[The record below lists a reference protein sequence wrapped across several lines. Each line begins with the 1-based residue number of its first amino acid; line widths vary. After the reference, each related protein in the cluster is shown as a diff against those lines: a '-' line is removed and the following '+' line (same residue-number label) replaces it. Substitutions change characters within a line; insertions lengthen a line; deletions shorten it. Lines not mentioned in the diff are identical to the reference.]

1 MKYGSLFD
9 PFTGKETIDD
19 TGKRMFLQSAAYC
32 NMIRK
37 MVVGITGDHSL
48 IVYILPINHPELAFT
63 DGKYIMVN
71 TLHPLFIMEPIED
84 ITVYCLALAT
94 HESLHP
100 LYSCFQCIED
110 AARKRSSDNDNTVYV
125 RRSVFNILED
135 ARIERIGRFKF
146 PGVSYAI
153 DQLNEFLY
161 EKVEDLDKLKDIE
174 LMMQWLL
181 DFVSVDKVRGE
192 LPDHL
197 KAIWEKVK
205 PLAIKAKYSDTCSR
219 CYYYTK
225 RIMKLINPLIPE
237 NEPLDNRQQK
247 PENNQGN
254 NTDVDAETGEV
265 PPGMG
270 NPNGGGKSGKRQ
282 KQKQGNQGQSDP
294 NDQGSAAGDNQ
305 GNQSPGG
312 GNNQPASSGNEQGN
326 QQSMSSGAGQQG
338 NPQNQN
344 SGQGSGSAPGQNNG
358 SGKSQS
364 GPSKGGSGQADST
377 EMTKE
382 QMEAEAR
389 EISQMLQNS
398 LNASFSEHLQDQVN
412 DAQDTSRMR
421 KLQADPANA
430 CKVVPHYGNYK
441 NLPAY
446 EIVKSS
452 VASVTRNLK
461 KGLKNILNYNVDEMS
476 RYLHS
481 GRIDSKSLSRI
492 PTGAICAKRIEKND
506 EADLNITVLVDM
518 SGSMN
523 GTPIYYAKAA
533 CVVLYEVCKE
543 LKVPI
548 TILGFRSGRPTEVH
562 YFADT
567 NLKGRYTH
575 TGIVS
580 MAASGGTPLDKAMNY
595 LPVHLKKQDQ
605 EDKLVIIITDGEPE
619 EETATCRATVKKLS
633 ANAKVYGLAIG
644 TGRSALAQIF
654 GTRYIGIDSLEK
666 LPKEL
671 CKIIEKNLFRR

>member
-1 MKYGSLFD
+1 
-9 PFTGKETIDD
+9 
-19 TGKRMFLQSAAYC
+19 
-32 NMIRK
+32 
-37 MVVGITGDHSL
+37 
-48 IVYILPINHPELAFT
+48 
-63 DGKYIMVN
+63 
-71 TLHPLFIMEPIED
+71 
-84 ITVYCLALAT
+84 
-94 HESLHP
+94 
-100 LYSCFQCIED
+100 
-110 AARKRSSDNDNTVYV
+110 
-125 RRSVFNILED
+125 
-135 ARIERIGRFKF
+135 
-146 PGVSYAI
+146 
-153 DQLNEFLY
+153 
-161 EKVEDLDKLKDIE
+161 
-174 LMMQWLL
+174 
-181 DFVSVDKVRGE
+181 
-192 LPDHL
+192 
-197 KAIWEKVK
+197 
-205 PLAIKAKYSDTCSR
+205 
-219 CYYYTK
+219 
-225 RIMKLINPLIPE
+225 
-237 NEPLDNRQQK
+237 
-247 PENNQGN
+247 
-254 NTDVDAETGEV
+254 
-265 PPGMG
+265 
-270 NPNGGGKSGKRQ
+270 
-282 KQKQGNQGQSDP
+282 
-294 NDQGSAAGDNQ
+294 
-305 GNQSPGG
+305 
-312 GNNQPASSGNEQGN
+312 
-326 QQSMSSGAGQQG
+326 
-338 NPQNQN
+338 
-344 SGQGSGSAPGQNNG
+344 
-358 SGKSQS
+358 
-364 GPSKGGSGQADST
+364 
-377 EMTKE
+377 
-382 QMEAEAR
+382 
-389 EISQMLQNS
+389 MLQNS
-398 LNASFSEHLQDQVN
+398 LNASFNEHMQDQVN
-412 DAQDTSRMR
+412 DAQDSSRMR
-421 KLQADPANA
+421 KLQTDPSNA

-446 EIVKSS
+446 EMVKSS
-452 VASVTRNLK
+452 VAAVTRNLK

-580 MAASGGTPLDKAMNY
+580 MVASGGTPLDKAMNY

-619 EETATCRATVKKLS
+619 EDTQTCRATVKKLS

-644 TGRSALAQIF
+644 TGRSTLAQIF

>member
-9 PFTGKETIDD
+9 PFTGKETVDD
-19 TGKRMFLQSAAYC
+19 NGKRMFLQSAAYC

-48 IVYILPINHPELAFT
+48 VVYILPINHPELAFT
-63 DGKYIMVN
+63 DGKYIMIN

-125 RRSVFNILED
+125 RKSVFNVLED

-174 LMMQWLL
+174 LIMQWLL

-197 KAIWEKVK
+197 KPIWDKIK
-205 PLAIKAKYSDTCSR
+205 SLALKAKYSDTCSR

-225 RIMKLINPLIPE
+225 RIMKFLAPLVPE
-237 NEPLDNRQQK
+237 DEPLDNRQQK

-254 NTDVDAETGEV
+254 NTDVDAETGET

-270 NPNGGGKSGKRQ
+270 SPNSGGKSGS
-282 KQKQGNQGQSDP
+282 KQKQNSGSQGQSDQ
-294 NDQGSAAGDNQ
+294 NGQAQQ
-305 GNQSPGG
+305 GNNDNNQQSGG
-312 GNNQPASSGNEQGN
+312 GNGQDN
-326 QQSMSSGAGQQG
+326 QQQQG
-338 NPQNQN
+338 NGQSQGQDKSKNQN
-344 SGQGSGSAPGQNNG
+344 GGQASGSSSGQNDGSGKGSSGSAKGGSGSADN
-358 SGKSQS
+358 
-364 GPSKGGSGQADST
+364 T
-377 EMTKE
+377 ELTKE

-421 KLQADPANA
+421 KLQTDPSNA

-446 EIVKSS
+446 ETVKSS

-518 SGSMN
+518 SGSMS

-533 CVVLYEVCKE
+533 CVVLYEVCRE

-548 TILGFRSGRPTEVH
+548 TVLGFRSGRPTEVH

-580 MAASGGTPLDKAMNY
+580 MVASGGTPLDKAMNY
-595 LPVHLKKQDQ
+595 LPVHLKKQEQ

-619 EETATCRATVKKLS
+619 EDTQTCRATVKKLS
-633 ANAKVYGLAIG
+633 NNAKVYGLAIG
-644 TGRSALAQIF
+644 TGRATLAQIF
-654 GTRYIGIDSLEK
+654 GTRYIGIDSLDK

>member
-9 PFTGKETIDD
+9 PFTGKETVDD
-19 TGKRMFLQSAAYC
+19 NGKRMFLQSAAYC

-48 IVYILPINHPELAFT
+48 VVYILPINHPELAFT

-125 RRSVFNILED
+125 RRSVFNVLED

-153 DQLNEFLY
+153 EQLNEFLY

-174 LMMQWLL
+174 LIMQWLL

-197 KAIWEKVK
+197 KPIWEKIK
-205 PLAIKAKYSDTCSR
+205 PLALKAKYSDTCSR

-225 RIMKLINPLIPE
+225 RIMKFLAPLIPE
-237 NEPLDNRQQK
+237 DEPLDNRQQK

-254 NTDVDAETGEV
+254 NTDVDAETGET

-270 NPNGGGKSGKRQ
+270 SPNSGGKSGS
-282 KQKQGNQGQSDP
+282 KQKQNSGSQGQSDQ
-294 NDQGSAAGDNQ
+294 NGQ
-305 GNQSPGG
+305 
-312 GNNQPASSGNEQGN
+312 
-326 QQSMSSGAGQQG
+326 GQQG
-338 NPQNQN
+338 NNDKSNQQSGGGNGQDNQQQQGIGQSQGQDKSQNQN
-344 SGQGSGSAPGQNNG
+344 GGQASGSSAGQNDGSGKGSSGPAKGGSGSADN
-358 SGKSQS
+358 
-364 GPSKGGSGQADST
+364 T
-377 EMTKE
+377 ELTKE

-421 KLQADPANA
+421 KLQTDPSNA
-430 CKVVPHYGNYK
+430 CKVVPHYGNYD

-446 EIVKSS
+446 EMVKSS

-533 CVVLYEVCKE
+533 CVVLYEVCRE

-548 TILGFRSGRPTEVH
+548 TVLGFRSGRPTEVH

-580 MAASGGTPLDKAMNY
+580 MVASGGTPLDKAMNY
-595 LPVHLKKQDQ
+595 LPVHLKKQEQ

-619 EETATCRATVKKLS
+619 EDTQTCRATVKKLS
-633 ANAKVYGLAIG
+633 NNAKVYGLAIG
-644 TGRSALAQIF
+644 TGRATLAQIF
-654 GTRYIGIDSLEK
+654 GTRYIGIDSLDK

>member
-9 PFTGKETIDD
+9 PFTGKETIDE
-19 TGKRMFLQSAAYC
+19 TGKKMFLQSAAYC

-71 TLHPLFIMEPIED
+71 TLHPLFIKEPIED

-110 AARKRSSDNDNTVYV
+110 AAKKRSSDNDNTVYV
-125 RRSVFNILED
+125 RRSLFNILED

-153 DQLNEFLY
+153 DQLNDFLY
-161 EKVEDLDKLKDIE
+161 EKVENLDKLKDIE
-174 LMMQWLL
+174 LIIQWLL
-181 DFVSVDKVRGE
+181 DFASVDKVRGE

-197 KAIWEKVK
+197 KPIWEKIK
-205 PLAIKAKYSDTCSR
+205 PLATKAKYSDTCSR

-225 RIMKLINPLIPE
+225 KIMKLISPLIPE
-237 NEPLDNRQQK
+237 DEPLDNRQQK

-254 NTDVDAETGEV
+254 NTDVDAQTGEV

-270 NPNGGGKSGKRQ
+270 NPNSGGKSGS
-282 KQKQGNQGQSDP
+282 KQKHNSGSQGQSDQ
-294 NDQGSAAGDNQ
+294 NGQGSSSGNNQDNQSSGSGNGQANEMSQGNGQGDDKSQNKNNGQGEASAAG
-305 GNQSPGG
+305 
-312 GNNQPASSGNEQGN
+312 
-326 QQSMSSGAGQQG
+326 
-338 NPQNQN
+338 QN
-344 SGQGSGSAPGQNNG
+344 SSAGKGS
-358 SGKSQS
+358 S
-364 GPSKGGSGQADST
+364 GPSKGGSGQADSN
-377 EMTKE
+377 ELTKE

-398 LNASFSEHLQDQVN
+398 LNASFNEHIQDQAN
-412 DAQDTSRMR
+412 DAQDVSRMR
-421 KLQADPANA
+421 KLQTDPSNA
-430 CKVVPHYGNYK
+430 CKVVPHYGNYN

-446 EIVKSS
+446 EILKSS
-452 VASVTRNLK
+452 VAAVTRNLK

-481 GRIDSKSLSRI
+481 GRIDSKSLSRM
-492 PTGAICAKRIEKND
+492 PTGAVCAKRIEKND

-523 GTPIYYAKAA
+523 GTPIFYAKAA

-567 NLKGRYTH
+567 NLKGRYSH
-575 TGIVS
+575 TGIVA
-580 MAASGGTPLDKAMNY
+580 MGASGGTPLDKAMNY
-595 LPVHLKKQDQ
+595 LPVHLKKQNQ

-619 EETATCRATVKKLS
+619 EDTETCKSTVKKLS
-633 ANAKVYGLAIG
+633 NNAKVYGLAIG
-644 TGRSALAQIF
+644 TGRLTLAQIF

>member
-9 PFTGKETIDD
+9 PFTGKETVDD
-19 TGKRMFLQSAAYC
+19 AGKRAFLQSAAYC

-110 AARKRSSDNDNTVYV
+110 AARKRSSDNDNIVYV

-181 DFVSVDKVRGE
+181 DFVSVDKIRGE

-197 KAIWEKVK
+197 KPIWEKVK
-205 PLAIKAKYSDTCSR
+205 PLATKAKYSDTCSR

-225 RIMKLINPLIPE
+225 RIMKLISPLIPE
-237 NEPLDNRQQK
+237 NDPLDNRQQK

-265 PPGMG
+265 PPGMS
-270 NPNGGGKSGKRQ
+270 NSNSGGKSGK
-282 KQKQGNQGQSDP
+282 KQKQNQGSQGQDDQNS
-294 NDQGSAAGDNQ
+294 QGSAG
-305 GNQSPGG
+305 GNQQ
-312 GNNQPASSGNEQGN
+312 NDQSSGNG
-326 QQSMSSGAGQQG
+326 QSNSQSAGDSQ
-338 NPQNQN
+338 
-344 SGQGSGSAPGQNNG
+344 GQGQDNSQKQGDGQGGGQASQQNNAAG
-358 SGKSQS
+358 SNSPS
-364 GPSKGGSGQADST
+364 GPTKGGSGQANAS

-398 LNASFSEHLQDQVN
+398 LNASYNEHKQDQVN
-412 DAQDTSRMR
+412 DAQDSSRMR
-421 KLQADPANA
+421 KLQTDPSNA
-430 CKVVPHYGNYK
+430 CKVVPHYGNYD

-452 VASVTRNLK
+452 VAAVTRNLK

-481 GRIDSKSLSRI
+481 GRIDSKSLSRM

-533 CVVLYEVCKE
+533 CVVLYEVCRE

-548 TILGFRSGRPTEVH
+548 TVLGFRSGRPTEVH

-580 MAASGGTPLDKAMNY
+580 MVASGGTPLDKAMNY

-619 EETATCRATVKKLS
+619 EDTETCRATVKKLS

-644 TGRSALAQIF
+644 TGRSALARIF

>member
-9 PFTGKETIDD
+9 PFTGKETIDE
-19 TGKRMFLQSAAYC
+19 TGKKMFLQSAAYC

-48 IVYILPINHPELAFT
+48 VVYILPINHPELAFT

-71 TLHPLFIMEPIED
+71 TLHPLFIKEPIED

-110 AARKRSSDNDNTVYV
+110 AAKKRSSDNENTVYV

-153 DQLNEFLY
+153 DQLNDFLY
-161 EKVEDLDKLKDIE
+161 EKVENLDKLKDIE
-174 LMMQWLL
+174 LIIQWLL
-181 DFVSVDKVRGE
+181 DFASVDKVRGE

-197 KAIWEKVK
+197 KPIWEKIM
-205 PLAIKAKYSDTCSR
+205 PLATKAKYSDTCSR

-225 RIMKLINPLIPE
+225 KIMKLISPLIPE
-237 NEPLDNRQQK
+237 DEPLDNRQQK

-254 NTDVDAETGEV
+254 NVDVDAETGEV

-270 NPNGGGKSGKRQ
+270 NPNSGGKSGP
-282 KQKQGNQGQSDP
+282 KQRHNSGNQGQSDQ
-294 NDQGSAAGDNQ
+294 NGQGS
-305 GNQSPGG
+305 
-312 GNNQPASSGNEQGN
+312 SSGNHQENQSSGSGKGQDNEMSQGN
-326 QQSMSSGAGQQG
+326 DKGHDKSH
-338 NPQNQN
+338 N
-344 SGQGSGSAPGQNNG
+344 QNNG
-358 SGKSQS
+358 QDEASVAGQNSSSGKGSS
-364 GPSKGGSGQADST
+364 GSSKGGSGQADGT

-398 LNASFSEHLQDQVN
+398 LNASFNEHIQDRAN
-412 DAQDTSRMR
+412 DAQDASRMR
-421 KLQADPANA
+421 KLQTDPSNA
-430 CKVVPHYGNYK
+430 CKVVPHYGNYN

-446 EIVKSS
+446 EILKSS
-452 VASVTRNLK
+452 VAAVTRNLK

-481 GRIDSKSLSRI
+481 GRIDSKSLSRM
-492 PTGAICAKRIEKND
+492 PTGAVCAKRIEKND

-567 NLKGRYTH
+567 NLKGRYSH
-575 TGIVS
+575 TGIVA
-580 MAASGGTPLDKAMNY
+580 MGASGGTPLDKAMNY
-595 LPVHLKKQDQ
+595 LPVHLKKQNQ

-619 EETATCRATVKKLS
+619 EDTETCKSTVKKLS
-633 ANAKVYGLAIG
+633 NNAKVYGLAIG
-644 TGRSALAQIF
+644 TGRLTLAQIF